1 MPLRRRLH
9 TALLLALVF
18 ALAVSLA
25 QLPGMRRAKAAPVPA
40 VKPAAP
46 AATGPLTRPDPGAAR
61 LTARATGKRVEVLS
75 RRTDTTQV
83 FANPDGSLTMTAN
96 ARPVRVKRADGSWDP
111 IDTDLAAGSDGTV
124 RPKATSVDLGFSGG
138 GTGPLVTVGYGG
150 TTLTIDPPKV
160 LGELPTPTLSGD
172 TATYPD
178 VLPGVDLKVTADGQG
193 YSEVLVVKT
202 AEAAANPALQ
212 ELSFPTSVPGGQV
225 TTDQAG
231 TLQVFGKN
239 KDKPVLVGAAP
250 RMWDSSAAATDSAG
264 KPRLGGSSKGPRT
277 SKRRKQLTTS
287 VTAGKVTVRPDAA
300 LLTGAATQYPVFID
314 PGVTVNRFLWSLLES
329 DDPNTPYY
337 NSSLPAVVGTYN
349 SGATKF
355 RSLFGMDTKP
365 LNGTHIISAN
375 FRIHET
381 DSWSCTAT
389 PFQLWD
395 TSAIYSTTTWANYTD
410 DTAHWKNLLGTQT
423 TALGGGSS
431 CPAGDVSFP
440 ITAHIQTAANSGWSG
455 TSLGIRAPVAN
466 ESNSTYY
473 KEFDNSPVLDVTYNT
488 VPTQPRGLT
497 ITDCYVN
504 CTDPRKISAT
514 KPQFRTIVKD
524 GDAGQRVQTE
534 YRVRQGTTVIAS
546 GLSNSGT
553 NGSWVAWTPSTALT
567 NGQSYT
573 VSVRGYDG
581 VDYSPWSADATF
593 SIDTTPPVAAT
604 VSSTD
609 YPAGAWSKRADQAGN
624 FTLGNNS
631 DFAGFAYGLD
641 QNPPTTEIRATS
653 GAATISLTPDVDGP
667 HTLYVR
673 PRDAAGN
680 YGPLTSYAFN
690 VGQAAITTPVKGQQV
705 TGFTSVQAVAPSTVS
720 GYTLQ
725 WRRADTDTWVN
736 VPTADVTLAA
746 GGAVT
751 WPQARVSGAF
761 PKLTWN
767 VAKTFNDAEPGP
779 DPLDGPV
786 QARVLLPGTSGDS
799 APLKFT
805 LSQAADGAASA
816 SVGPGSVNLVSG
828 NLAINYSDV
837 SVDSY
842 GSDLTVGR
850 TFNTRKATTTDPTA
864 MFGPGWTS
872 TASVLAADSTY
883 TGLTVVGTVVQVG
896 TSGGSSIGF
905 TVKSGGGYLPELGYE
920 DLTLAKPDANTYT
933 LADLDGNVTTFT
945 LPSGST
951 AWKPTAVTVPG
962 SAQTTTTSWET
973 ATVAS
978 TTVTRPT
985 RILAPVPNGVT
996 CGAGIAGLVKGCRA
1010 LSFTYA
1016 TITTATATTPGD
1028 YTGRVTQIAF
1038 TGWDPDLSTPAM
1050 RTVVLAKYAYDSN
1063 GRLASVWDPRLD
1075 NGSAH
1080 LATTYTYDADGI
1092 LATITP
1098 VAEQPWQLSYTTV
1111 PGDTGKGRLKQVTR
1125 SALTAGTA
1133 KTTVVYKVPVSGA
1146 GAPYD
1151 LSASQTTRWGQAEPP
1166 AQATAVF
1173 SPDQVPDGDPAAG
1186 TMPSSWTR
1194 AQISYLDPSGRT
1206 VNTTAPGNYTDATWY
1221 DATNNAVRILTAT
1234 NRARALNA
1242 STTDTA
1248 TDEAALAE
1256 RYTTRN
1262 LFEAGGRRLKE
1273 TFGPEHDTAIP
1284 DGSGGWITQRARTHT
1299 VNTYDEGA
1307 PSGNTYDLVTT
1318 QVTGARLADG
1328 SDADTRTTTTG
1339 YDWNLRQPTS
1349 VTTDPAGLNLTART
1363 AYDATTGLVTSTTA
1377 PAGGT
1382 TTNTPRTTQT
1392 VYYSAGTNTTNSEC
1406 GSHAEW
1412 ANLPCRV
1419 QAGGSPSA
1427 GQPIPVTTTTYD
1439 LFNQPR
1445 VSTEKTPSGTLLR
1458 TTTTAYDSAAR
1469 PLTTDVAASA
1479 GTALPTTKTV
1489 YEASTGR
1496 AIRTQSLSGTTVTA
1510 EIVRGYDG
1518 LGRLTSYIDA
1528 DGTTATTTYDL
1539 LSRPVTTSDGKGT
1552 QTLSYDDGAE
1562 RRGLLTQVV
1571 DSQAGTFTASYDADG
1586 RMIAEGLPN
1595 TLTITTAYD
1604 ETGDAVTQSTSE
1616 PGCTPTN
1623 DCIDLDEQVTQTA
1636 HGQWATHSTDLS
1648 GQEYAYD
1655 RAGRLTKTRDYAE
1668 PVSGY
1673 AGCTTRSYGFDNATN
1688 RTSYTSYA
1696 PADGGDCQTATAA
1709 TSKTWTYDT
1718 ADRTTST
1725 GYTYDALGRTSTVP
1739 SADTANS
1746 AGDLTVSYY
1755 TNDLVRALTQAGTTT
1770 TYALDVLPSRARS
1783 WGNGSTTNTNHY
1795 DSDSD
1800 APSWTAAGSTYRRNI
1815 AGPDGALAAIYD
1827 SATGKT
1833 RIQITNLHGD
1843 ILAIAASNL
1852 TTDPGILAT
1861 FETDEYGNPRD
1872 SGDIG
1877 YVRYGYLGDHQRAAD
1892 NPAGI
1897 TLMGVRLYSPA
1908 TGRFLQRDPL
1918 VGGSCN
1924 DYEYGC
1930 GDPVNQLDLDGRCI
1944 CLPIQ
1949 HALDR
1954 YITLQAKT
1962 LIYIY
1967 KGARWVYVNKRWIF
1981 IGAIAAFNP
1990 AAAAYWASKAGGKSS
2005 GGTGSSNS
2013 GRAPQMQPSQSPKWR
2028 GFRNFRGN
2036 RKYNGKDGRAREY
2049 YEWDYTHGDI
2059 EVYDYRGVHKGSMEP
2074 TTGKIY
2080 KPAVRG
2086 RRITL

>member
-1 MPLRRRLH
+1 MM
-9 TALLLALVF
+9 AGLVLTLTF

-25 QLPGMRRAKAAPVPA
+25 QLPGMRRAKAATVPA
-40 VKPAAP
+40 AKPAAP
-46 AATGPLTRPDPGAAR
+46 TETGPLTRPDPGAAR

-75 RRTDTTQV
+75 LRTDVTQV
-83 FANPDGSLTMTAN
+83 FANPNGTLTMTSV
-96 ARPVRVKRADGSWDP
+96 ARPVRVQRPGGRWEQ
-111 IDTDLAAGSDGTV
+111 IDTDLAPDTDGTV
-124 RPKATSVDLGFSGG
+124 RPKVTTVDLAFSGG
-138 GTGPLVTVGYGG
+138 GTGPLVSIGYNGTKLTV
-150 TTLTIDPPKV
+150 DAPKA
-160 LGELPTPTLSGD
+160 LGPLPEPTLSGD

-178 VLPGVDLKVTADGQG
+178 VLPGVDLKITADGQG

-202 AEAAANPALQ
+202 AEAAANPTLK
-212 ELSFPTSVPGGQV
+212 ELSFPTTVPGGQI
-225 TTDQAG
+225 TTDKAG
-231 TLQVFGKN
+231 ALEVFGKD
-239 KDKPVLVGAAP
+239 KDKPVLVGATP
-250 RMWDSSAAATDSAG
+250 RMWDSSAARTSKDG
-264 KPRLGGSSKGPRT
+264 KNRFGGTAKGPRT
-277 SKRRKQLTTS
+277 SKRRKQLTTT
-287 VTAGKVTVRPDAA
+287 VTGGAVTVKPDAA
-300 LLTGAATQYPVFID
+300 LLGDKATQYPVFID
-314 PGVTVNRFLWSLLES
+314 PGVTVNRFLWSLLDS
-329 DDPNTPYY
+329 ADPATPYY
-337 NSSLPAVVGTYN
+337 NTSLNAVVGTYD
-349 SGATKF
+349 GGTTKF
-355 RSLFGMDTKP
+355 RSLFGMATKP

-381 DSWSCTAT
+381 GAWDCDAM
-389 PFQLWD
+389 PFQLWN
-395 TSAIYSTTTWANYTD
+395 TGAIYSTTTWNAQP
-410 DTAHWKNLLGTQT
+410 AWSSLLGTQSSGAGGD
-423 TALGGGSS
+423 TACG
-431 CPAGDVSFP
+431 PADVSFP

-455 TSLGIRAPVAN
+455 TSLGIRVPSAN
-466 ESNSTYY
+466 ENDSEYY

-504 CTDPRKISAT
+504 CTDPRKISAA

-534 YRVRQGTTVIAS
+534 YRVRQGTTVITS
-546 GLSNSGT
+546 GLSNLGT

-581 VDYSPWSADATF
+581 VDYSAWSADATF
-593 SIDTTPPVAAT
+593 SVDTTAPVAAT

-609 YPAGAWSKRADQAGN
+609 YPAGAWSKRADQAGS
-624 FTLGNNS
+624 FTLGTNS

-673 PRDAAGN
+673 SRDAAGN
-680 YGPLTSYAFN
+680 YGPLTTFAFN

-705 TGFTSVQAVAPSTVS
+705 TGLTSVQAVAPSTVT

-736 VPTADVTLAA
+736 VPTADVTLAG

-779 DPLDGPV
+779 DPIDGPV

-805 LSQAADGAASA
+805 LSQAADGADTV

-828 NLAINYSDV
+828 NLAVSASDV
-837 SVDSY
+837 SVTSY
-842 GSDLTVGR
+842 GTDLTVGR
-850 TFNTRKATTTDPTA
+850 TFNTRKASATDPTA

-872 TASVLAADSTY
+872 TAAVLGADSEF

-896 TSGGSSIGF
+896 IADGTTIGF
-905 TVKSGGGYLPELGYE
+905 TPKSGGGYLSELGYE
-920 DLTLAKPDANTYT
+920 GLTLAKPDANTYT

-945 LPSGST
+945 IPSGST

-973 ATVAS
+973 ATVGS

-996 CGAGIAGLVKGCRA
+996 CGVGVAGLVKGCRA

-1016 TITTATATTPGD
+1016 TTTTATATTPGD
-1028 YTGRVTQIAF
+1028 YTGRVSQIAF

-1050 RTVVLAKYAYDSN
+1050 RTVVLAKYAYDNN
-1063 GRLASVWDPRLD
+1063 GRLTSVWDPRLD

-1080 LATTYTYDADGI
+1080 LAITYTYDADGI
-1092 LATITP
+1092 LSTITP

-1111 PGDTGKGRLKQVTR
+1111 PGDSGKGRLKQVTR

-1133 KTTVVYKVPVSGA
+1133 KTTVVYKVPTSGT

-1166 AQATAVF
+1166 AQATAIYG
-1173 SPDQVPDGDPAAG
+1173 PAQVPDGDQAAG

-1206 VNTTAPGNYTDATWY
+1206 VNTVGSGGYTDAAWY
-1221 DATNNAVRILTAT
+1221 DATSNIVRSLSAA
-1234 NRARALNA
+1234 NRARALSA

-1256 RYTTRN
+1256 RYSTQNR
-1262 LFEAGGRRLKE
+1262 FEAGGRRLKE

-1284 DGSGGWITQRARTHT
+1284 DGSGGWVTQRARTHS
-1299 VNTYDEGA
+1299 VNSYDEGA
-1307 PSGNTYDLVTT
+1307 PAGNTYDLVTT

-1328 SDADTRTTTTG
+1328 TDADTRTTTTG
-1339 YDWNLRQPTS
+1339 YDWNLRQSTS
-1349 VTTDPAGLNLTART
+1349 VTTDPSGLNLTTRT
-1363 AYDATTGLVTSTTA
+1363 SYDATTGLVTSTTA

-1382 TTNTPRTTQT
+1382 STNTPRTTQT
-1392 VYYSAGTNTTNSEC
+1392 VYYSAGTNGTYSEC
-1406 GSHAEW
+1406 GNRAEW

-1419 QAGGSPSA
+1419 QAGGAPSA
-1427 GQPIPVTTTTYD
+1427 GQPVPVTITTYD

-1445 VSTEKTPSGTLLR
+1445 VVTEKTPSGTTLR
-1458 TTTTAYDSAAR
+1458 TTTTTYDTVAR
-1469 PLTTDVAASA
+1469 PLSTDMTAST
-1479 GTALPTTKTV
+1479 GTALPTTKIV

-1496 AIRTQSLSGTTVTA
+1496 PVRTQTLSGTTVTA

-1518 LGRLTSYIDA
+1518 LGRLTSYTDA
-1528 DGTTATTTYDL
+1528 DGTTSTTTYDL
-1539 LSRPVTTSDGKGT
+1539 LSRPASTSDGKGT
-1552 QTLSYDDGAE
+1552 RTLSYDDGAE

-1571 DSQAGTFTASYDADG
+1571 DSQAGTFTATYDADG
-1586 RMIAEGLPN
+1586 NMTAEGLPN
-1595 TLTITTAYD
+1595 TLTVTTGYA
-1604 ETGDAVTQSTSE
+1604 ETGDPVTQSTSE
-1616 PGCTPTN
+1616 PGCTPDS

-1648 GQEYAYD
+1648 GQEYTYD
-1655 RAGRLTKTRDYAE
+1655 RAGRLTTTRDYAE

-1673 AGCTTRSYGFDNATN
+1673 AGCTIRSYGFDNATN
-1688 RTSYTSYA
+1688 RTSYKVYA
-1696 PADGGDCQTATAA
+1696 PADGGDCQTTTAA

-1718 ADRTTST
+1718 ADRATNA
-1725 GYTYDALGRTSTVP
+1725 GYVYDTLGRTTTVP
-1739 SADTANS
+1739 SADTGNA
-1746 AGDLTVSYY
+1746 AGDLTAGYY
-1755 TNDLVRALTQAGTTT
+1755 ANDLVRTLTQGGATT
-1770 TYALDVLPSRARS
+1770 TYTLDVNQTRARS
-1783 WGNGSTTNTNHY
+1783 WTNGSTTSTNHY
-1795 DSDSD
+1795 DTDSDS
-1800 APSWTAAGSTYRRNI
+1800 PTWTATGTTYKRNI
-1815 AGPDGALAAIYD
+1815 GGPQGALAAIYD
-1827 SATGKT
+1827 SATGKS
-1833 RIQITNLHGD
+1833 RFQITNLHGD
-1843 ILAIAASNL
+1843 VLAIAASSL
-1852 TTDPGILAT
+1852 TTEPGILAT

-1872 SGDIG
+1872 PGDTG
-1877 YVRYGYLGDHQRAAD
+1877 NVRYGYLGENQRAAD

-1897 TLMGVRLYSPA
+1897 TLMGVRLYNPT
-1908 TGRFLQRDPL
+1908 TGRFLQTDP
-1918 VGGSCN
+1918 VTGGSCN
-1924 DYEYGC
+1924 DYDYVC
-1930 GDPVNQLDLDGRCI
+1930 ADPVNTTDLSGRCPA
-1944 CLPIQ
+1944 CLIYLVVVVVVLLSTQ
-1949 HALDR
+1949 HAVNKTVVRIPTKKEKGRQQPANPNAESTKAKQDMDL
-1954 YITLQAKT
+1954 YVVYKIVYGPSKKVWKYGITKQVPWRNRTDAQRPACNTQMKVKDCDGV
-1962 LIYIY
+1962 LIYKNVPGY
-1967 KGARWVYVNKRWIF
+1967 LAARWKE
-1981 IGAIAAFNP
+1981 
-1990 AAAAYWASKAGGKSS
+1990 YWLLKGYIDA
-2005 GGTGSSNS
+2005 N
-2013 GRAPQMQPSQSPKWR
+2013 
-2028 GFRNFRGN
+2028 
-2036 RKYNGKDGRAREY
+2036 NGYCPPG
-2049 YEWDYTHGDI
+2049 
-2059 EVYDYRGVHKGSMEP
+2059 HKGQ
-2074 TTGKIY
+2074 IY
-2080 KPAVRG
+2080 CK
-2086 RRITL
+2086 